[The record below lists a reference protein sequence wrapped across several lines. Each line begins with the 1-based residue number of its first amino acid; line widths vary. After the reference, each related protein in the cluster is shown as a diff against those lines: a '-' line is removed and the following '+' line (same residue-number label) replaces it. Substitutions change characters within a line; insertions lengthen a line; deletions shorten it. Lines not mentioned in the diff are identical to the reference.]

1 MNSEEIARLREI
13 SPSMGIMLESSSER
27 LCEKGMPHYG
37 SPDKN
42 PNIRLETMRLI
53 GQQSIPLT
61 TGILIGIGETRKERI
76 ESLLEIKQLH
86 EQYSH
91 IQEIIIQNFVPKP
104 DTKMKHARAP
114 DLSELLWTLSMS
126 RLMFG
131 QKNEYS
137 MSTQPKHVRIA
148 TNY

>member
-1 MNSEEIARLREI
+1 LNQCKEALFTLGEKPELRYEVAKNDLKYLGYKTTLDYLFAMAELVLEETGLLPHLNPGTMHSEEIARLREI

-61 TGILIGIGETRKERI
+61 TGILIGIGETRKE
-76 ESLLEIKQLH
+76 
-86 EQYSH
+86 
-91 IQEIIIQNFVPKP
+91 
-104 DTKMKHARAP
+104 
-114 DLSELLWTLSMS
+114 
-126 RLMFG
+126 
-131 QKNEYS
+131 
-137 MSTQPKHVRIA
+137 
-148 TNY
+148 